1 MEHNRIVE
9 YINEFKEY
17 VNVLENTQISSL
29 YGEDIFP
36 ALMGKVFSLSVG
48 NTIEEENELMEKFTE
63 IHTETM
69 INERRF
75 LYNFFKNFWNG
86 SDNVLEVGP
95 FLGGST
101 RAMAMGML
109 DNKNRQPSSKLITYD
124 KFSNYYNADNL
135 LKNLQPMFAKGIL
148 DDEVK
153 KRIIESTSFLEVFE
167 LIHKQNDYY
176 KLIKPV
182 VGKLPDSKD
191 MVDHSQDGF
200 FKLHNDLNY
209 SVVFVD
215 GAKSWYGMKYFMQET
230 IKRTNLNSY
239 FIFQDYGAHTCFW
252 VPLFI
257 EIFREH
263 FKLICYVDHTYTF
276 KLISPLDSQ
285 KIEHGFPDSPLGFS
299 REDYDKIYK
308 NMKKWAVD
316 TNNHYTMMNYE
327 LQHGA
332 ALAYIGY
339 LSEAR
344 KKIVKMLDTP
354 FASKYKGW
362 ILNSLRVPTYTPEGN
377 INLF

>member
-1 MEHNRIVE
+1 MDNNRIIN

-48 NTIEEENELMEKFTE
+48 DTLDDENSLMEKLTQ
-63 IHTETM
+63 IHTETT
-69 INERRF
+69 INERKF
-75 LYNFFKNFWNG
+75 LYNFFKKFWNG
-86 SDNVLEVGP
+86 NDNVLEVGP

-109 DNKNRQPSSKLITYD
+109 ENKNRQSSSKLITYD
-124 KFSNYYNADNL
+124 KFSTYYKAEDL
-135 LKNLQPMFAKGIL
+135 LNNLQPMFNKGIL
-148 DDEVK
+148 NDEVK
-153 KRIIESTSFLEVFE
+153 KRILDSTSFLEVFE
-167 LIHKQNDYY
+167 LIHEQSDYY
-176 KLIKPV
+176 KLINPI

-191 MVDHSQDGF
+191 MVDPSQDGF
-200 FKLHNDLNY
+200 FKLHDELHY

-215 GAKSWYGMKYFMQET
+215 GAKSWFGMKYFMTEVL
-230 IKRTNLNSY
+230 KKTNKNGY
-239 FIFQDYGAHTCFW
+239 FLFQDYGAHTCFW
-252 VPLFI
+252 VPLFV

-276 KLISPLDSQ
+276 KLINPLDPK
-285 KIEHGFPDSPLGFS
+285 KIERDFPDSPLGFS
-299 REDYDKIYK
+299 WEDYDRIFN

-316 TNNHYTMMNYE
+316 TNNHYTLMNYE
-327 LQHGA
+327 LQHAA
-332 ALAYIGY
+332 ALAYIGH

-344 KKIVKMLDTP
+344 KKIINMLDTP

-362 ILNSLRVPTYTPEGN
+362 ILNSLRIPTYTPEGSL
-377 INLF
+377 NLF

>member
-1 MEHNRIVE
+1 MDNNRIIA

-17 VNVLENTQISSL
+17 VKVLENTQISSL

-48 NTIEEENELMEKFTE
+48 DTLEDENSLMDKFTE
-63 IHTETM
+63 IHTETT
-69 INERRF
+69 INERKF
-75 LYNFFKNFWNG
+75 LYNFFKHFWNG
-86 SDNVLEVGP
+86 NDHVLEVGP

-101 RAMAMGML
+101 RAMALGML
-109 DNKNRQPSSKLITYD
+109 ENINRQSSSKLITYD
-124 KFSNYYNADNL
+124 KFSNYYKAEDL
-135 LKNLQPMFAKGIL
+135 LNNLQPMFTKGIL
-148 DDEVK
+148 NDEVK

-167 LIHKQNDYY
+167 LIHKQSDYY
-176 KLIKPV
+176 KLINPV
-182 VGKLPDSKD
+182 VGNLPNSKEMAD
-191 MVDHSQDGF
+191 PSQDGF
-200 FKLHNDLNY
+200 FKLDDDLNY

-215 GAKSWYGMKYFMQET
+215 GAKSWYGMKYFMMEVL
-230 IKRTNLNSY
+230 KKTNINSY
-239 FIFQDYGAHTCFW
+239 FLFQDYGAHTCFW
-252 VPLFI
+252 IPLFI

-276 KLISPLDSQ
+276 KLISPLNF
-285 KIEHGFPDSPLGFS
+285 KIIENNFPDSPNEFS
-299 REDYDKIYK
+299 REDFDRIFK

-344 KKIVKMLDTP
+344 KKIVNLLDTP